1 MEGEMNSDPATTV
14 SDEFTKTELFVI
26 CTVFSIVILL
36 RSYYLPITKKHFSF
50 ALTFR
55 KTILSLY
62 PCFSPSVFFY
72 LMHKSRAGTDTLSI
86 LGHQM
91 RFCPNLSIKGKVAV

>member
-1 MEGEMNSDPATTV
+1 M
-14 SDEFTKTELFVI
+14 
-26 CTVFSIVILL
+26 ILL
-36 RSYYLPITKKHFSF
+36 RSYYLPITKKHFPF

-62 PCFSPSVFFY
+62 PCFSPSAFFC
-72 LMHKSRAGTDTLSI
+72 LMHKSRAGTGTLNI

-91 RFCPNLSIKGKVAV
+91 RFCPNLSIKEEVRYK